1 MKHWIGIACILALA
15 AGVGAWVYME
25 KCAAPQ
31 TISIEEHRQTV
42 AELQA
47 IIDTDRDTIQRHQE
61 VHEIHERVL
70 AKLYVKLAER
80 DAALA
85 KVVAVKVTPTVINT
99 DMKMREVARR
109 HGISYVEVVR

>member
-1 MKHWIGIACILALA
+1 MKTIIGIVLLLVLA
-15 AGVGAWVYME
+15 AGVGAWVYVE
-25 KCAAPQ
+25 KRAAPQ
-31 TISIEEHRQTV
+31 TITIEEHRKTV
-42 AELQA
+42 AELEELIA
-47 IIDTDRDTIQRHQE
+47 IKSSTIQRHQE

-85 KVVAVKVTPTVINT
+85 KVVAVKVKPTVIKT
-99 DMKMREVARR
+99 DMEMRQVARR